1 MPIDPNILIQAIGL
15 GMFVSLIF
23 SETLGLAT
31 GGMIVPGYVALSLRE
46 PLRIVGTIAVSLLT
60 FGIVRFLSNYML
72 IYGRRRTVIVLLI
85 GFCLGWT
92 SKKLLSLPE
101 KGIEM
106 ESIGYVIPGLIADWM
121 ERQGVLETITSLVMA
136 AIIVRLLLIIV
147 SGGTFL

>member
-1 MPIDPNILIQAIGL
+1 MQAIGL

-92 SKKLLSLPE
+92 SKKLLSMPE
-101 KGIEM
+101 KGIEI

-121 ERQGVLETITSLVMA
+121 ERQGVLETIASLVMA
-136 AIIVRLLLIIV
+136 AILVRLLLIIL

>member
-1 MPIDPNILIQAIGL
+1 VQAIGL

-92 SKKLLSLPE
+92 SKKLLSMPE
-101 KGIEM
+101 KGIEI

-121 ERQGVLETITSLVMA
+121 ERQGVLETIASLVMA
-136 AIIVRLLLIIV
+136 AILVRLLLIIL